1 METCLVDGRVVAF
14 HRLDP
19 SARPGATPASRTA
32 LCLHGFPDEAGSLLP
47 VAERLV
53 ADGGFRVFV
62 PAMPGYAPSAALLQ
76 AGPHRVAAHLLAFA
90 DALGLASFHVL
101 GHDWGAVAAYTLAN
115 LAPDRVAGVAALSV
129 PPPGVFAR
137 NLLRHPGQLLR
148 SRYMG
153 QFQVPGLS
161 ERFVRRDDHAFIETL
176 WRRWSPGFTPP
187 PERLAAVKAAL
198 GAPGALAAAL
208 DYYRALRD
216 PRAWVE
222 GREVVFRRICAPTLV
237 MTGADDACIA
247 PEMFEGLAP
256 SFLGPFDFTRV
267 PGAGHFLPLEAPDTV
282 AARVL
287 GFWDTHTPATAAAP
301 A

>member
-1 METCLVDGRVVAF
+1 METCLVEGRVVAF
-14 HRLDP
+14 HRL
-19 SARPGATPASRTA
+19 GPADAPRTA
-32 LCLHGFPDEAGSLLP
+32 LCLHGFPDEAGSLLG

-62 PAMPGYAPSAALLQ
+62 PAMPGYAPSDALPQ

-90 DALGLASFHVL
+90 DALGLGPLHVL

-115 LAPDRVAGVAALSV
+115 LAPDRVVGVAALSV
-129 PPPGVFAR
+129 PPPSVFAR

-153 QFQVPGLS
+153 QFQLPGLS

-187 PERLAAVKAAL
+187 PERLDAVKAAL

-222 GREVVFRRICAPTLV
+222 GRDTVFRRICAPTLV

-247 PEMFEGLAP
+247 PEMFEDLAP
-256 SFLGPFDFTRV
+256 AFLGPFDFALI
-267 PGAGHFLPLEAPDTV
+267 PGAGHFLPLEAPEVV
-282 AARVL
+282 AARSL
-287 GFWDTHTPATAAAP
+287 AFFGAHAGAKAAAP